1 MTALG
6 LTPSNSAGS
15 VARTLYDISHG
26 FDSPVGTEPRLQRAL
41 RLLCGIVPND
51 RCALL
56 EVTGPGPAR
65 LVVEPDAP
73 EEQATLRRVL
83 TRFLTILTDEA
94 KPGTE
99 WLLPDVAALA
109 LWASPS
115 HLAVPL
121 VGLDR
126 VLGVLF
132 VRHRVANGYTN
143 DHLRLLSIVASRIA
157 AYLATCQLREQHE
170 QIVREL
176 RRVDLRKE
184 SLVLQTIVGTLGE
197 RRSEPLPSA

>member
-1 MTALG
+1 
-6 LTPSNSAGS
+6 
-15 VARTLYDISHG
+15 
-26 FDSPVGTEPRLQRAL
+26 
-41 RLLCGIVPND
+41 VPND

-65 LVVEPDAP
+65 LVVQPDAP

-83 TRFLTILTDEA
+83 TRFLTILTDEV

-99 WLLPDVAALA
+99 WLLPDVATLA

-132 VRHRVANGYTN
+132 VRHRMANGYTN
-143 DHLRLLSIVASRIA
+143 DHLRLLSIVASQIA
-157 AYLATCQLREQHE
+157 AYLATCRLREQQE

-176 RRVDLRKE
+176 RGLDLRKE
-184 SLVLQTIVGTLGE
+184 SLALRTIVGALGE
-197 RRSEPLPSA
+197 RTREPLPSA